1 MGKFFFFL
9 PIYSEWI
16 EEVRMKLL
24 VRELQKAFLQYLL
37 LPFVYRIFSYQRVD
51 NDFVILADSK
61 SDGIP
66 FSLQEMHKELQARN
80 YNTLVWC
87 HNYDKL
93 NVFQKLAKSILFM
106 KYYARAKYVFI
117 CDYYLPVSSCNKK
130 EETKVV
136 QLWHASGLQKKFGY
150 DAPDDLG
157 NLRWIKP
164 TKNFD
169 LVSVSSEIMVDVVS
183 KNWRMDKEK
192 VKALGHSRSDFFFEE
207 GYVERCEKQFY
218 EEYPVAKDKTVI
230 LWAPSFRGNG
240 SNANIDGIEEML
252 NLKERLNDDYFIVI
266 KLHPH
271 LQEKYKVDNC
281 KIKTEELYP
290 VTDILITDY
299 SSVFYDFL
307 LLKKKVIFYVPDY
320 EEYIEARGMYI
331 DYRSEFNFPVVYKIK
346 DLFNVICRY
355 NNLSDMD
362 IDKYRSKFINWN
374 DGLATKRIIELL
386 EEL

>member
-1 MGKFFFFL
+1 
-9 PIYSEWI
+9 
-16 EEVRMKLL
+16 MKLL

-37 LPFVYRIFSYQRVD
+37 LPFVYRIFSYQKVD
-51 NDFVILADSK
+51 NNFVILADSK

-66 FSLQEMHKELQARN
+66 FSLQAMHKELQARN

-157 NLRWIKP
+157 NLRWINP

-169 LVSVSSEIMVDVVS
+169 LVSVSSEIMVNVVS
-183 KNWRMDKEK
+183 NNWRMDKEK

-218 EEYPVAKDKTVI
+218 EEYPAAKGKTVI

-252 NLKERLNDDYFIVI
+252 NLKERLNDDYFLVI

-320 EEYIEARGMYI
+320 EEYTEARGMYI
-331 DYRSEFNFPVVYKIK
+331 DYRSEFNFPMVYETK

-362 IDKYRSKFINWN
+362 IDKYRGKFINCN
-374 DGLATKRIIELL
+374 DGLATKRILDDLDII
-386 EEL
+386 